1 MKNDKIDKLKENY
14 NNIEIPKELD
24 DVINDA
30 FNESENKKL
39 ENNKKDWR
47 RNMKKWYASAAAV
60 GLNIEIPK
68 ELDDVINDAFNE
80 SENKKLENN
89 KKDWRRNMK
98 KWYASAAAVG
108 LIIVSV
114 NASSTFAK
122 SLENIPVIGNIIRVV
137 NFNNYRIDKDGMDV
151 SISLPEVSSDS
162 KDLEYKLNKEFEK
175 EGKEAYKKYE
185 AEVEKLEKEGK
196 TTQTVA
202 ENDKTLSVAIYNTET
217 EASASTSRKIYNIDK
232 KDKTILTLEGMF
244 GNNDYVDV
252 LSKNIL
258 SQMKE
263 RTKKDSNDV
272 YFVDHTFKIKK
283 DQPFYI
289 NDKGELVICFDEYEV
304 APGSAGLVEFVIPS
318 NVVSKLMK

>member
-47 RNMKKWYASAAAV
+47 RNMK
-60 GLNIEIPK
+60 
-68 ELDDVINDAFNE
+68 
-80 SENKKLENN
+80 
-89 KKDWRRNMK
+89 NMK

-196 TTQTVA
+196 TTHKSAEMWSETVA
-202 ENDKTLSVAIYNTET
+202 ENAKTVSVAIYNTET

-272 YFVDHTFKIKK
+272 YFVDNTFKIKK

>member
-30 FNESENKKL
+30 FKESENKKI

-47 RNMKKWYASAAAV
+47 RNMK
-60 GLNIEIPK
+60 
-68 ELDDVINDAFNE
+68 
-80 SENKKLENN
+80 
-89 KKDWRRNMK
+89 NMK
-98 KWYASAAAVG
+98 KWYASVAAVG

-114 NASSTFAK
+114 NASSTFAT
-122 SLENIPVIGNIIRVV
+122 SLENIPVIGNIIKIV
-137 NFNNYRIDKDGMDV
+137 NFNNYRINKDGMDV

-185 AEVEKLEKEGK
+185 AEVAKLEKEGK
-196 TTQTVA
+196 TTHKSADIWSETIA
-202 ENDKTLSVAIYNTET
+202 ENDKTASIAIYNTEI
-217 EASASTSRKIYNIDK
+217 EASAATSRKIYNINK
-232 KDKTILTLEGMF
+232 EDKTVLTLEGMF
-244 GNNDYVDV
+244 GNNDYVDI

-272 YFVDHTFKIKK
+272 YFVDNTFKIKK
-283 DQPFYI
+283 DQTFYI

-318 NVVSKLMK
+318 NIVSKLMK

>member
-47 RNMKKWYASAAAV
+47 RNMK
-60 GLNIEIPK
+60 
-68 ELDDVINDAFNE
+68 
-80 SENKKLENN
+80 
-89 KKDWRRNMK
+89 NMK

-185 AEVEKLEKEGK
+185 AEVEKLKKEGK
-196 TTQTVA
+196 TTHKSAEMWSETVA
-202 ENDKTLSVAIYNTET
+202 ENAKTVSVAIYNTET
-217 EASASTSRKIYNIDK
+217 EASAATSRKIYNIDK

-272 YFVDHTFKIKK
+272 YFVDNTFKIKK

>member
-30 FNESENKKL
+30 FKESEDKKI

-47 RNMKKWYASAAAV
+47 RNMK
-60 GLNIEIPK
+60 
-68 ELDDVINDAFNE
+68 
-80 SENKKLENN
+80 
-89 KKDWRRNMK
+89 NMK

-114 NASSTFAK
+114 NASSTFAT
-122 SLENIPVIGNIIRVV
+122 SLENIPVIGNIIKIV
-137 NFNNYRIDKDGMDV
+137 NFNNYRINKDGMDV

-185 AEVEKLEKEGK
+185 VEVAKLEKEGK
-196 TTQTVA
+196 TTHKSADIWSETIA
-202 ENDKTLSVAIYNTET
+202 ENDKTASIAIYNTEI
-217 EASASTSRKIYNIDK
+217 EASAATNRKIYNINK
-232 KDKTILTLEGMF
+232 EDKTVLTLEGMF

-272 YFVDHTFKIKK
+272 YFVDNTFKIKK

-289 NDKGELVICFDEYEV
+289 NNKGELVICFDEYEV

-318 NVVSKLMK
+318 NIVSKLMK

>member
-39 ENNKKDWR
+39 ENNKKDWI
-47 RNMKKWYASAAAV
+47 RNMK
-60 GLNIEIPK
+60 
-68 ELDDVINDAFNE
+68 
-80 SENKKLENN
+80 
-89 KKDWRRNMK
+89 NMK

-196 TTQTVA
+196 TTHKSAEMWSETVA

>member
-30 FNESENKKL
+30 FKESEDKKI

-47 RNMKKWYASAAAV
+47 RNMK
-60 GLNIEIPK
+60 
-68 ELDDVINDAFNE
+68 
-80 SENKKLENN
+80 
-89 KKDWRRNMK
+89 NMK

-114 NASSTFAK
+114 NASSTFAT
-122 SLENIPVIGNIIRVV
+122 SLENIPVIGNIIKIV
-137 NFNNYRIDKDGMDV
+137 NFNNYRINKDGMDV

-185 AEVEKLEKEGK
+185 AEVAKLEKEGK
-196 TTQTVA
+196 TTHKSADIWSETIA
-202 ENDKTLSVAIYNTET
+202 ENDKTASIAIYNTEI
-217 EASASTSRKIYNIDK
+217 EASAATSRKIYNINK
-232 KDKTILTLEGMF
+232 ENKTVLTLEGMF

-272 YFVDHTFKIKK
+272 YFVDNTFKIKK

-289 NDKGELVICFDEYEV
+289 NNKGELVICFDEYEV

-318 NVVSKLMK
+318 NIVSKLMK

>member
-47 RNMKKWYASAAAV
+47 RNMK
-60 GLNIEIPK
+60 
-68 ELDDVINDAFNE
+68 
-80 SENKKLENN
+80 
-89 KKDWRRNMK
+89 NMK

-196 TTQTVA
+196 TTHKSAEMWSETVA
-202 ENDKTLSVAIYNTET
+202 ENDKILSVAIYNTET

-272 YFVDHTFKIKK
+272 YFVDNTFKIKK

-289 NDKGELVICFDEYEV
+289 NNKGELVICFDEYEV

>member
-14 NNIEIPKELD
+14 N
-24 DVINDA
+24 
-30 FNESENKKL
+30 
-39 ENNKKDWR
+39 
-47 RNMKKWYASAAAV
+47 
-60 GLNIEIPK
+60 NIEIPK

-122 SLENIPVIGNIIRVV
+122 SLESIPVIGNIIKIVD
-137 NFNNYRIDKDGMDV
+137 FNNYRIDRDGMDV
-151 SISLPEVSSDS
+151 SISLPEVSSDN

-185 AEVEKLEKEGK
+185 AEVAKLEKEGK
-196 TTQTVA
+196 TTHKSAKMWTESIA
-202 ENDKTLSVAIYNTET
+202 ENDKTLSVVIYNTET

-272 YFVDHTFKIKK
+272 YFVDNTFKIKK

-289 NDKGELVICFDEYEV
+289 NNKGELIICFDEYEV

>member
-30 FNESENKKL
+30 FKESEDKK
-39 ENNKKDWR
+39 
-47 RNMKKWYASAAAV
+47 
-60 GLNIEIPK
+60 I
-68 ELDDVINDAFNE
+68 
-80 SENKKLENN
+80 ENN

-114 NASSTFAK
+114 NASSTFAT
-122 SLENIPVIGNIIRVV
+122 SLENIPVIGNIIKIV
-137 NFNNYRIDKDGMDV
+137 NFNNYRINKDGMDV

-185 AEVEKLEKEGK
+185 AEVAKLEKEGK
-196 TTQTVA
+196 TTHKSAEVWSETIA
-202 ENDKTLSVAIYNTET
+202 ENDKTASIAIYNTEI
-217 EASASTSRKIYNIDK
+217 EASAATSRKIYNINK
-232 KDKTILTLEGMF
+232 ENKTVLTLEGMF

-272 YFVDHTFKIKK
+272 YFVDNTFKIKK

-289 NDKGELVICFDEYEV
+289 NNKGELVICFDEYEV

-318 NVVSKLMK
+318 NIVSKLMK

>member
-14 NNIEIPKELD
+14 NNVEIPKELD

-30 FNESENKKL
+30 FKESANKEI

-47 RNMKKWYASAAAV
+47 RNMK
-60 GLNIEIPK
+60 
-68 ELDDVINDAFNE
+68 
-80 SENKKLENN
+80 
-89 KKDWRRNMK
+89 NMK
-98 KWYASAAAVG
+98 KWYASAAAIC

-122 SLENIPVIGNIIRVV
+122 SLENIPVIGNIIKIVD
-137 NFNNYRIDKDGMDV
+137 FNNYRIDKDGMDV

-185 AEVEKLEKEGK
+185 AEVAKLEKEGK
-196 TTQTVA
+196 TTHKSAEMWSETVA
-202 ENDKTLSVAIYNTET
+202 ENAKTLSVAIYNTET
-217 EASASTSRKIYNIDK
+217 EASAATSRKIYNIDK

-272 YFVDHTFKIKK
+272 YFVDNTFKIKK

>member
-14 NNIEIPKELD
+14 N
-24 DVINDA
+24 
-30 FNESENKKL
+30 
-39 ENNKKDWR
+39 
-47 RNMKKWYASAAAV
+47 
-60 GLNIEIPK
+60 NIEIPK

-196 TTQTVA
+196 TTHKSAEMWSETVA

-217 EASASTSRKIYNIDK
+217 EASAATSRKIYNIDK

-272 YFVDHTFKIKK
+272 YFVDNTFKIKK

>member
-30 FNESENKKL
+30 FKESEDKKI

-47 RNMKKWYASAAAV
+47 RNMK
-60 GLNIEIPK
+60 
-68 ELDDVINDAFNE
+68 
-80 SENKKLENN
+80 
-89 KKDWRRNMK
+89 NMK

-114 NASSTFAK
+114 NASSTFAT
-122 SLENIPVIGNIIRVV
+122 SLENIPVIGNIIKIV
-137 NFNNYRIDKDGMDV
+137 NFNNYRINKDGMDV

-185 AEVEKLEKEGK
+185 AEVAKLEKEGK
-196 TTQTVA
+196 TTHKSADIWSETIA
-202 ENDKTLSVAIYNTET
+202 ENDKTASIAIYNTEI
-217 EASASTSRKIYNIDK
+217 EASAATSRKIYNINK
-232 KDKTILTLEGMF
+232 EDKTVLTLEGMF

-272 YFVDHTFKIKK
+272 YFVDNTFKIKK

-289 NDKGELVICFDEYEV
+289 NNKGELVICFDEYEV

-318 NVVSKLMK
+318 NIVSKLMK

>member
-14 NNIEIPKELD
+14 NNVEIPKELD

-30 FNESENKKL
+30 FKESANKEI

-47 RNMKKWYASAAAV
+47 RNMK
-60 GLNIEIPK
+60 
-68 ELDDVINDAFNE
+68 
-80 SENKKLENN
+80 
-89 KKDWRRNMK
+89 NMK
-98 KWYASAAAVG
+98 KWYASAAAIG

-122 SLENIPVIGNIIRVV
+122 SLENIPVIGNIIKIVD
-137 NFNNYRIDKDGMDV
+137 FNNYRIDKDGMDV

-185 AEVEKLEKEGK
+185 AEVAKLEKEGK
-196 TTQTVA
+196 TTHKSAEMWSETVA
-202 ENDKTLSVAIYNTET
+202 ENAKTLSVAIYNTET
-217 EASASTSRKIYNIDK
+217 EASAATSRKIYNIDK

-272 YFVDHTFKIKK
+272 YFVDNTFKIKK

>member
-30 FNESENKKL
+30 FKESEDKKI

-47 RNMKKWYASAAAV
+47 RNMK
-60 GLNIEIPK
+60 
-68 ELDDVINDAFNE
+68 
-80 SENKKLENN
+80 
-89 KKDWRRNMK
+89 NMK

-114 NASSTFAK
+114 NASSTFAT
-122 SLENIPVIGNIIRVV
+122 SLENIPVIGNIIKIV
-137 NFNNYRIDKDGMDV
+137 NFNNYRINKDGMDV

-185 AEVEKLEKEGK
+185 AEVAKLEKEGK
-196 TTQTVA
+196 TTHKSADIWSETIA
-202 ENDKTLSVAIYNTET
+202 ENDKTASIAIYNTEI
-217 EASASTSRKIYNIDK
+217 EASAATNRKIYNINK
-232 KDKTILTLEGMF
+232 EDKTVLTLEGMF

-272 YFVDHTFKIKK
+272 YFVDNTFKIKK

-289 NDKGELVICFDEYEV
+289 NNKGELVICFDEYEV

-318 NVVSKLMK
+318 NIVSKLMK

>member
-14 NNIEIPKELD
+14 N
-24 DVINDA
+24 
-30 FNESENKKL
+30 
-39 ENNKKDWR
+39 
-47 RNMKKWYASAAAV
+47 
-60 GLNIEIPK
+60 NIEIPK

-196 TTQTVA
+196 TTHKSAEMWSETVA

-217 EASASTSRKIYNIDK
+217 EASASISRKIYNIDK

-318 NVVSKLMK
+318 NIVSKLMK

>member
-47 RNMKKWYASAAAV
+47 RNMK
-60 GLNIEIPK
+60 
-68 ELDDVINDAFNE
+68 
-80 SENKKLENN
+80 
-89 KKDWRRNMK
+89 NMK

-122 SLENIPVIGNIIRVV
+122 SLENIPVIGNIIKVV

-185 AEVEKLEKEGK
+185 AEVAKLEKEGK
-196 TTQTVA
+196 TTHKSAEMWSEAIA
-202 ENDKTLSVAIYNTET
+202 ENDKTVSVAIYNTET
-217 EASASTSRKIYNIDK
+217 EASAATSRKIYNIDK

-272 YFVDHTFKIKK
+272 YFVDNTFKIKK

-304 APGSAGLVEFVIPS
+304 ASGSAGLVEFVIPS

>member
-30 FNESENKKL
+30 FKESEDKKI

-47 RNMKKWYASAAAV
+47 RNMK
-60 GLNIEIPK
+60 
-68 ELDDVINDAFNE
+68 
-80 SENKKLENN
+80 
-89 KKDWRRNMK
+89 NMK

-114 NASSTFAK
+114 NASSTFAT
-122 SLENIPVIGNIIRVV
+122 SLENIPVIGNIIKIV
-137 NFNNYRIDKDGMDV
+137 NFNNYRINKDGMDV

-185 AEVEKLEKEGK
+185 AEVAKLEKEGK
-196 TTQTVA
+196 TTHKSADIWSETIA
-202 ENDKTLSVAIYNTET
+202 ENDKTASIAIYNTEI
-217 EASASTSRKIYNIDK
+217 EASAATNRKIYNINK
-232 KDKTILTLEGMF
+232 EDKTVLTLEGMF
-244 GNNDYVDV
+244 GNNDYVDI

-272 YFVDHTFKIKK
+272 YFVDNTFKIKK

-318 NVVSKLMK
+318 NIVSKLMK

>member
-60 GLNIEIPK
+60 GL
-68 ELDDVINDAFNE
+68 
-80 SENKKLENN
+80 
-89 KKDWRRNMK
+89 
-98 KWYASAAAVG
+98 
-108 LIIVSV
+108 IIVSV
-114 NASSTFAK
+114 NASSIFAK

-196 TTQTVA
+196 TTHKSAEMWSETVA

-217 EASASTSRKIYNIDK
+217 EASAATSRKIYNIDK

-318 NVVSKLMK
+318 NIVSKLMK

>member
-47 RNMKKWYASAAAV
+47 RNMK
-60 GLNIEIPK
+60 
-68 ELDDVINDAFNE
+68 
-80 SENKKLENN
+80 
-89 KKDWRRNMK
+89 NMK

-196 TTQTVA
+196 TTHKSAEMWSETVA
-202 ENDKTLSVAIYNTET
+202 ENAKIVSVAIYNTET
-217 EASASTSRKIYNIDK
+217 EASAATSRKIYNIDK

-318 NVVSKLMK
+318 NIVSKLMK

>member
-47 RNMKKWYASAAAV
+47 RNMK
-60 GLNIEIPK
+60 
-68 ELDDVINDAFNE
+68 
-80 SENKKLENN
+80 
-89 KKDWRRNMK
+89 NMK

-196 TTQTVA
+196 TTHKSAEMWSETVA
-202 ENDKTLSVAIYNTET
+202 ENDKILSVAIYNTET
-217 EASASTSRKIYNIDK
+217 EASASTSRKIYK

-272 YFVDHTFKIKK
+272 YFVDNTFKIKK

-289 NDKGELVICFDEYEV
+289 NNKGELVICFDEYEV

>member
-47 RNMKKWYASAAAV
+47 RNMKKWYASAAA
-60 GLNIEIPK
+60 I
-68 ELDDVINDAFNE
+68 
-80 SENKKLENN
+80 
-89 KKDWRRNMK
+89 
-98 KWYASAAAVG
+98 G

-185 AEVEKLEKEGK
+185 AEVAELEKEGK
-196 TTQTVA
+196 TTHKSAEMWTESIA
-202 ENDKTLSVAIYNTET
+202 ENAKTVSVAIYNTET
-217 EASASTSRKIYNIDK
+217 EASAATSRKIYNIDK

-272 YFVDHTFKIKK
+272 YFVDNTFKIKK

-318 NVVSKLMK
+318 NIVSKLMK

>member
-47 RNMKKWYASAAAV
+47 RNMK
-60 GLNIEIPK
+60 
-68 ELDDVINDAFNE
+68 
-80 SENKKLENN
+80 
-89 KKDWRRNMK
+89 NMK

-185 AEVEKLEKEGK
+185 AEVAKLEKEGK
-196 TTQTVA
+196 TTHKSADIWSETIA
-202 ENDKTLSVAIYNTET
+202 ENDKTASIAIYNTEI
-217 EASASTSRKIYNIDK
+217 EASAATSRKIYNIDK

-272 YFVDHTFKIKK
+272 YFVDNTFKIKK

-318 NVVSKLMK
+318 NIVSKLMK

>member
-30 FNESENKKL
+30 FKESEDKKI

-47 RNMKKWYASAAAV
+47 RNMK
-60 GLNIEIPK
+60 
-68 ELDDVINDAFNE
+68 
-80 SENKKLENN
+80 
-89 KKDWRRNMK
+89 NMK
-98 KWYASAAAVG
+98 KWYASAATVG

-114 NASSTFAK
+114 NASSTFAT
-122 SLENIPVIGNIIRVV
+122 SLENIPVIGNIIKIV
-137 NFNNYRIDKDGMDV
+137 NFNNYRINKDGMDV

-185 AEVEKLEKEGK
+185 VEVAKLEKEGK
-196 TTQTVA
+196 TTHKSADIWSETIA
-202 ENDKTLSVAIYNTET
+202 ENDKTASIAIYNTEI
-217 EASASTSRKIYNIDK
+217 EASAATNRKIYNINK
-232 KDKTILTLEGMF
+232 EDKTVLTLEGMF

-272 YFVDHTFKIKK
+272 YFVDNTFKIKK

-289 NDKGELVICFDEYEV
+289 NNKGELVICFDEYEV

-318 NVVSKLMK
+318 NIVSKLMK

>member
-14 NNIEIPKELD
+14 N
-24 DVINDA
+24 
-30 FNESENKKL
+30 
-39 ENNKKDWR
+39 
-47 RNMKKWYASAAAV
+47 
-60 GLNIEIPK
+60 NIEIPK

-196 TTQTVA
+196 TTHKSAEMWSETVA
-202 ENDKTLSVAIYNTET
+202 ENAKTVSVAIYNTET
-217 EASASTSRKIYNIDK
+217 EASAATSRKIYNIDK

-244 GNNDYVDV
+244 GNNNYVDV

-272 YFVDHTFKIKK
+272 YFVDNTFKIKK

>member
-30 FNESENKKL
+30 FKESEDKKI

-47 RNMKKWYASAAAV
+47 RNMK
-60 GLNIEIPK
+60 
-68 ELDDVINDAFNE
+68 
-80 SENKKLENN
+80 
-89 KKDWRRNMK
+89 NMK
-98 KWYASAAAVG
+98 KWYASVAAVG

-114 NASSTFAK
+114 NASSTFAT
-122 SLENIPVIGNIIRVV
+122 SLENIPVIGNIIKIV
-137 NFNNYRIDKDGMDV
+137 NFNNYRINKDGMDV

-185 AEVEKLEKEGK
+185 AEVAKLEKEGK
-196 TTQTVA
+196 TTHKSADIWSETIA
-202 ENDKTLSVAIYNTET
+202 ENDKTASIAIYNTEI
-217 EASASTSRKIYNIDK
+217 EASAATNRKIYNINK
-232 KDKTILTLEGMF
+232 EDKTVLTLEGMF
-244 GNNDYVDV
+244 GNNDYVDI

-272 YFVDHTFKIKK
+272 YFVDNTFKIKK
-283 DQPFYI
+283 DQTFYI

-318 NVVSKLMK
+318 NIVSKLMK

>member
-60 GLNIEIPK
+60 GL
-68 ELDDVINDAFNE
+68 
-80 SENKKLENN
+80 
-89 KKDWRRNMK
+89 
-98 KWYASAAAVG
+98 
-108 LIIVSV
+108 IIVSV
-114 NASSTFAK
+114 NTSSTFAK

-185 AEVEKLEKEGK
+185 AEVAELEKEGK
-196 TTQTVA
+196 TTHKSAEMWSETVA

-217 EASASTSRKIYNIDK
+217 EASAATSRKIYNIDK

-272 YFVDHTFKIKK
+272 YFVDNTFKIKK

-318 NVVSKLMK
+318 NIVSKLMK

>member
-14 NNIEIPKELD
+14 N
-24 DVINDA
+24 
-30 FNESENKKL
+30 
-39 ENNKKDWR
+39 
-47 RNMKKWYASAAAV
+47 
-60 GLNIEIPK
+60 NIEIPK

-122 SLENIPVIGNIIRVV
+122 SLENIPVIGNIIKVV

-185 AEVEKLEKEGK
+185 AEVAELEKEGK
-196 TTQTVA
+196 TTHKSAEMWTESIA
-202 ENDKTLSVAIYNTET
+202 ENDKTLSVAIYNTEI

-252 LSKNIL
+252 LNKNIL

-272 YFVDHTFKIKK
+272 YFVDNTFKIKK

>member
-14 NNIEIPKELD
+14 N
-24 DVINDA
+24 
-30 FNESENKKL
+30 
-39 ENNKKDWR
+39 
-47 RNMKKWYASAAAV
+47 
-60 GLNIEIPK
+60 NIEIPK

-122 SLENIPVIGNIIRVV
+122 SLENIPVIGNIIKVV

-185 AEVEKLEKEGK
+185 AEVAELEKEGK
-196 TTQTVA
+196 TTHKYAEMWSETVA

-217 EASASTSRKIYNIDK
+217 EASAATSRKIYNIDK

-272 YFVDHTFKIKK
+272 YFVDNTFKIKK

>member
-14 NNIEIPKELD
+14 N
-24 DVINDA
+24 
-30 FNESENKKL
+30 
-39 ENNKKDWR
+39 
-47 RNMKKWYASAAAV
+47 
-60 GLNIEIPK
+60 NIEIPK

-196 TTQTVA
+196 TTHKSAEMWTESIA
-202 ENDKTLSVAIYNTET
+202 ENDKTLSVAIYNTEI

-318 NVVSKLMK
+318 NIVSKLMK

>member
-14 NNIEIPKELD
+14 N
-24 DVINDA
+24 
-30 FNESENKKL
+30 
-39 ENNKKDWR
+39 
-47 RNMKKWYASAAAV
+47 
-60 GLNIEIPK
+60 NIEIPK

-137 NFNNYRIDKDGMDV
+137 NFNNYRIDKDGMYV

-196 TTQTVA
+196 TTHKSAEMWSETVA

-217 EASASTSRKIYNIDK
+217 EASAATSRKIYNIDK

>member
-14 NNIEIPKELD
+14 N
-24 DVINDA
+24 
-30 FNESENKKL
+30 
-39 ENNKKDWR
+39 
-47 RNMKKWYASAAAV
+47 
-60 GLNIEIPK
+60 NIEIPK

-196 TTQTVA
+196 TTHKSAEMWSETVA

-217 EASASTSRKIYNIDK
+217 EASAATSRKIYNIDK

-318 NVVSKLMK
+318 NIVSKLMK

>member
-60 GLNIEIPK
+60 GL
-68 ELDDVINDAFNE
+68 
-80 SENKKLENN
+80 
-89 KKDWRRNMK
+89 
-98 KWYASAAAVG
+98 
-108 LIIVSV
+108 IIVSV
-114 NASSTFAK
+114 NASSTFAT
-122 SLENIPVIGNIIRVV
+122 SLENIPVIGNIIKIV
-137 NFNNYRIDKDGMDV
+137 NFNNYRINKDGMDV

-185 AEVEKLEKEGK
+185 VEVAKLEKEGK
-196 TTQTVA
+196 TTHKSADIWSETIA
-202 ENDKTLSVAIYNTET
+202 ENDKTASIAIYNTEI
-217 EASASTSRKIYNIDK
+217 EASAATNRKIYNINK
-232 KDKTILTLEGMF
+232 EDKTVLTLEGMF

-272 YFVDHTFKIKK
+272 YFVDNTFKIKK

-289 NDKGELVICFDEYEV
+289 NNKGELVICFDEYEV

-318 NVVSKLMK
+318 NIVSKLMK

>member
-47 RNMKKWYASAAAV
+47 RNMK
-60 GLNIEIPK
+60 
-68 ELDDVINDAFNE
+68 
-80 SENKKLENN
+80 
-89 KKDWRRNMK
+89 NMK

-185 AEVEKLEKEGK
+185 AEVAELEKEGK
-196 TTQTVA
+196 TTHKSAEIWTESIA

-217 EASASTSRKIYNIDK
+217 EASAATSRKIYNIDK

-272 YFVDHTFKIKK
+272 YFVDNTFKIKK

>member
-14 NNIEIPKELD
+14 N
-24 DVINDA
+24 
-30 FNESENKKL
+30 
-39 ENNKKDWR
+39 
-47 RNMKKWYASAAAV
+47 
-60 GLNIEIPK
+60 NIEIPK

-122 SLENIPVIGNIIRVV
+122 SLENIPVIGNIIKVV

-151 SISLPEVSSDS
+151 SISLPEVSSDN

-185 AEVEKLEKEGK
+185 AEVAELEKEGK
-196 TTQTVA
+196 TTHKSAEMWSETVA

-217 EASASTSRKIYNIDK
+217 EASAATSRKIYNIDK

-272 YFVDHTFKIKK
+272 YFVDNTFKIKK

>member
-30 FNESENKKL
+30 FKESEDKKI

-47 RNMKKWYASAAAV
+47 RNMK
-60 GLNIEIPK
+60 
-68 ELDDVINDAFNE
+68 
-80 SENKKLENN
+80 
-89 KKDWRRNMK
+89 NMK

-114 NASSTFAK
+114 NASSTFAT
-122 SLENIPVIGNIIRVV
+122 SLENIPVIGNIIKIV
-137 NFNNYRIDKDGMDV
+137 NFNNYRINKDGMDV

-185 AEVEKLEKEGK
+185 AEVAKLEKEGK
-196 TTQTVA
+196 TTHKSADIWSETIA
-202 ENDKTLSVAIYNTET
+202 ENDKTASIAIYNTEI
-217 EASASTSRKIYNIDK
+217 EASAATSRKIYNINK
-232 KDKTILTLEGMF
+232 EDKTVLTLEGMF
-244 GNNDYVDV
+244 GNNDYVDI

-272 YFVDHTFKIKK
+272 YFVDNTFKIKK
-283 DQPFYI
+283 DQTFYI

-318 NVVSKLMK
+318 NIVSKLMK

>member
-47 RNMKKWYASAAAV
+47 RNMK
-60 GLNIEIPK
+60 
-68 ELDDVINDAFNE
+68 
-80 SENKKLENN
+80 
-89 KKDWRRNMK
+89 NMK

-196 TTQTVA
+196 TTHKSAEMWSETVA

-217 EASASTSRKIYNIDK
+217 EASAATSRKIYNIDK

-318 NVVSKLMK
+318 NIVSKLMK

>member
-47 RNMKKWYASAAAV
+47 RNMK
-60 GLNIEIPK
+60 
-68 ELDDVINDAFNE
+68 
-80 SENKKLENN
+80 
-89 KKDWRRNMK
+89 NMK

-196 TTQTVA
+196 TTHKSAEMWSETVA

-272 YFVDHTFKIKK
+272 YFVDNTFKIKK

-289 NDKGELVICFDEYEV
+289 NNKGELVICFDEYEV

-318 NVVSKLMK
+318 NIVSKLMK

>member
-30 FNESENKKL
+30 FKESEDKKI

-47 RNMKKWYASAAAV
+47 RNMK
-60 GLNIEIPK
+60 
-68 ELDDVINDAFNE
+68 
-80 SENKKLENN
+80 
-89 KKDWRRNMK
+89 NMK

-114 NASSTFAK
+114 NASSTFAT
-122 SLENIPVIGNIIRVV
+122 SLENIPVIGNIIKIV
-137 NFNNYRIDKDGMDV
+137 NFNNYRINKDGMDV

-185 AEVEKLEKEGK
+185 AEVAKLEKEGK
-196 TTQTVA
+196 TTHKSAEVWSETIA
-202 ENDKTLSVAIYNTET
+202 ENDKTASIAIYNTEI
-217 EASASTSRKIYNIDK
+217 EASAATNRKIYNINK
-232 KDKTILTLEGMF
+232 EDKTVLTLEGMF

-272 YFVDHTFKIKK
+272 YFVDNTFKIKK

-289 NDKGELVICFDEYEV
+289 NNKGELVICFDEYEV

-318 NVVSKLMK
+318 NIVSKLMK

>member
-14 NNIEIPKELD
+14 N
-24 DVINDA
+24 
-30 FNESENKKL
+30 
-39 ENNKKDWR
+39 
-47 RNMKKWYASAAAV
+47 
-60 GLNIEIPK
+60 NIEIPK

-196 TTQTVA
+196 TTHKSAEMWSETVA

-318 NVVSKLMK
+318 NIVSKLMK

>member
-14 NNIEIPKELD
+14 NNVEIPKELD

-47 RNMKKWYASAAAV
+47 RNMK
-60 GLNIEIPK
+60 
-68 ELDDVINDAFNE
+68 
-80 SENKKLENN
+80 
-89 KKDWRRNMK
+89 NMK
-98 KWYASAAAVG
+98 KWYVSAAAVG

-196 TTQTVA
+196 TTHKSAEMWSETVA

-217 EASASTSRKIYNIDK
+217 EASAATSRKIYNIDK

-272 YFVDHTFKIKK
+272 YFVDNTFKIKK